1 MLSLRLA
8 ALTALSAQYVV
19 IAVNVALNV
28 TLSVATSVKLMFAQ
42 HALTTQHTLTALDV
56 VTALSVQLAHVTQSA
71 AACTAL
77 LALLSAALSAASAI
91 ALTAVESSLAAAGR
105 RSSAHQVAW
114 SVGGRSA
121 GGGAPLTF
129 ICQIKIINVNFLLK
143 LFFLIK
149 WQKPTKKPE

>member
-8 ALTALSAQYVV
+8 ALTALSAQHVV
-19 IAVNVALNV
+19 ILLNVALNV
-28 TLSVATSVKLMFAQ
+28 TLSVATSVELMLAM
-42 HALTTQHTLTALDV
+42 HALTAHHTLTALDV

-77 LALLSAALSAASAI
+77 LALLSAALSAASAV
-91 ALTAVESSLAAAGR
+91 AMTDYQSSLAAAGC

-121 GGGAPLTF
+121 GGGAPCCF
-129 ICQIKIINVNFLLK
+129 ICQIKY
-143 LFFLIK
+143 
-149 WQKPTKKPE
+149 